1 MSYYNIIGLSEGIYT
16 AKSNNIKECIVCHYW
31 SFNHAFKFQ
40 NSVCNGCHNLT
51 MLVTL
56 PLSLLKVLI
65 IAVLF
70 MTLANPTQFICQKIL
85 CFMILGIYKIH
96 MKEIKIK
103 SRVYYYYFDN
113 LEQKN

>member
-1 MSYYNIIGLSEGIYT
+1 M
-16 AKSNNIKECIVCHYW
+16 
-31 SFNHAFKFQ
+31 
-40 NSVCNGCHNLT
+40 
-51 MLVTL
+51 TL

-70 MTLANPTQFICQKIL
+70 MTLANPTPFICQKIM
-85 CFMILGIYKIH
+85 CFMILRIYKIH